1 MSGLTA
7 ELKVSELG
15 AERQTEQA
23 VKLKADLQTGLMIK
37 EMAEVQAVLKVEVQA
52 VLRRASGNTGG

>member
-15 AERQTEQA
+15 AGRQTEQA

-37 EMAEVQAVLKVEVQA
+37 EMAEVQAVLMAEVQA
-52 VLRRASGNTGG
+52 VLRGASGKTGG